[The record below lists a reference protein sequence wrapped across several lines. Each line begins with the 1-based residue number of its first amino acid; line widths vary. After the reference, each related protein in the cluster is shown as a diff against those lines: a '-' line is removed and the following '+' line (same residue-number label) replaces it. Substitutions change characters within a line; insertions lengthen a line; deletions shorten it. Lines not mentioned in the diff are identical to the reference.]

1 MLTKKKTLSMSFKRK
16 QRKLREKN
24 RKFVVTEFVKHVMS
38 SLQDKPNADLNMTLD
53 SMEKKLGLKPILT
66 QIPLENGQL
75 IDLINLEIL
84 TFDSKGNVEMNK
96 IGLDKTVSLHQRY
109 LHPRRG
115 AQCGN
120 FKGYSAASMQ

>member
-1 MLTKKKTLSMSFKRK
+1 
-16 QRKLREKN
+16 
-24 RKFVVTEFVKHVMS
+24 MS

-96 IGLDKTVSLHQRY
+96 IGLDKTVSLH
-109 LHPRRG
+109 LLPPNMFG
-115 AQCGN
+115 L
-120 FKGYSAASMQ
+120 GYFWL